1 MRNWNQAIIDELR
14 SNRGQVRSGI
24 MAGRPLLILT
34 THGAR
39 TGERREAVLTY
50 TRDAGRYVVAGTAGG
65 SPRTPAWVHNLVANP
80 DVQVEAGG
88 EAFDAKA
95 SVVDDAERRRL
106 WDAHVAERPE
116 FAEYPAKAGRVIP
129 VIVLER
135 RDAA

>member
-80 DVQVEAGG
+80 HVQVEAGG
-88 EAFDAKA
+88 EAFDAQA